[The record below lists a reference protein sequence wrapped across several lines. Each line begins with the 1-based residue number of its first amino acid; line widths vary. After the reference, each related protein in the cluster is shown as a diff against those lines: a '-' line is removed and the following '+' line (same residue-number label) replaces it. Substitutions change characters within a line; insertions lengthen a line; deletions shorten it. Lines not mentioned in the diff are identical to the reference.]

1 MSTMPSCPPTCKD
14 GCKNDQHGLK
24 KMIEVSPQAKPF
36 LGHVEYDSPTKA
48 LVDAHEAVEA
58 GNLHD
63 HDAVRGI
70 RDLRDAHGHRLR
82 TNGLPM
88 SPTESQSES
97 SSDGTEGTGQ
107 HICHTWSGV
116 SYSAKNTGCM

>member
-1 MSTMPSCPPTCKD
+1 
-14 GCKNDQHGLK
+14 
-24 KMIEVSPQAKPF
+24 MIEVSPQAKPF

-88 SPTESQSES
+88 SSTESQSES
-97 SSDGTEGTGQ
+97 ESSSDRTEGTGQ
-107 HICHTWSGV
+107 HTWSGV

>member
-1 MSTMPSCPPTCKD
+1 
-14 GCKNDQHGLK
+14 
-24 KMIEVSPQAKPF
+24 MIEVSPQAKPF

-88 SPTESQSES
+88 SSTESESES
-97 SSDGTEGTGQ
+97 STGPKGRGSI
-107 HICHTWSGV
+107 HGV
-116 SYSAKNTGCM
+116 ECTVRRTQGACELCSR